1 MVFIID
7 GHVRGHYD
15 KHFALKQNKAGAGL
29 IVRSLVYRECVV
41 LGNVAVV
48 VDTAEVVVVVNTAV
62 VATAEDTAM
71 VVLVEEEDGI
81 ESREDA
87 HFEKMLVS

>member
-1 MVFIID
+1 MLIMVFIID
-7 GHVRGHYD
+7 GHVRGHYH

-41 LGNVAVV
+41 LGNVAV
-48 VDTAEVVVVVNTAV
+48 VVVVVNTAV

-87 HFEKMLVS
+87 HFLKRC